1 MEEINE
7 ITGRITRLAYRVHSE
22 LGPGLIEKVYESVL
36 ERALRR
42 AGLQVERQR
51 PVSFEFDG
59 MRFEN
64 AFCVDLLVEERVVVE
79 LKSVEKLAPVHHKQ
93 VLTYLRLLDLP
104 VGILANFG
112 AANMNAGLF
121 RILNQHASGP
131 LPILTPPRIPA

>member
-1 MEEINE
+1 MDEINE
-7 ITGRITRLAYRVHSE
+7 ITGRVIKLAYQVHSE
-22 LGPGLIEKVYESVL
+22 LGPGLMEKVYESVL
-36 ERALRR
+36 ERGLRK
-42 AGLQVERQR
+42 AGLRVERQK

-112 AANMNAGLF
+112 VANMNAGLF
-121 RILNQHASGP
+121 RILNQRASGP
-131 LPILTPPRIPA
+131 LPILTPPRIPG

>member
-1 MEEINE
+1 MDEINE
-7 ITGRITRLAYRVHSE
+7 ITGRIIKLVYRVHSE
-22 LGPGLIEKVYESVL
+22 LGPGLMEKVYERVL
-36 ERALRR
+36 ERGLRR
-42 AGLQVERQR
+42 AGLQVECQR

-59 MRFEN
+59 MHFEN

-112 AANMNAGLF
+112 VANMNSGLF
-121 RILNQHASGP
+121 RILNQRASGP
-131 LPILTPPRIPA
+131 LPILTPPRVSM